1 MREYDAFKSLSET
14 AALRVQDEVDPLE
27 QTQRMPVADRRYR
40 QHEARVRGAEESLRE
55 DAVVYA
61 RSLSG
66 HEKPGHWFDTNSNG
80 YVPPGETL

>member
-14 AALRVQDEVDPLE
+14 AALRVQGEVDPLE

-40 QHEARVRGAEESLRE
+40 QFEGRTMAHPLAGLGA
-55 DAVVYA
+55 VYA
-61 RSLSG
+61 RSLAG